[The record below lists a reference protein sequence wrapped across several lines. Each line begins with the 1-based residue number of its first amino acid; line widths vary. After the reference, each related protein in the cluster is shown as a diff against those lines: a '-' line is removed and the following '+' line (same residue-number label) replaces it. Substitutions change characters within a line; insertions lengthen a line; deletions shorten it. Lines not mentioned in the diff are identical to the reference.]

1 MLSLFRIIETRC
13 SLCTLDAYPGWNER
27 ERGRKRKLSTGK
39 IIVQG
44 TIGGTDVRNE
54 TTRSTI
60 GRPRWRIDLLRRAVL
75 MICEETSVC
84 RPSWEHVPSENGFN
98 FGMAIEEDGRRGV
111 DFTWRVILR
120 RPKLWKNSFKKLL
133 SRYWIEIYI
142 CVYNLSNVISY
153 SFFFENYEKSVDDY

>member
-1 MLSLFRIIETRC
+1 MHARC
-13 SLCTLDAYPGWNER
+13 ISWMKWEGKR
-27 ERGRKRKLSTGK
+27 EEEEAFHW
-39 IIVQG
+39 Q
-44 TIGGTDVRNE
+44 DY
-54 TTRSTI
+54 
-60 GRPRWRIDLLRRAVL
+60 RPRHDWRNWREKWNDTIHDWPPPLANWFVTASCVNDLRG
-75 MICEETSVC
+75 TSVC

>member
-1 MLSLFRIIETRC
+1 MHARC
-13 SLCTLDAYPGWNER
+13 ISWMKWEGKR
-27 ERGRKRKLSTGK
+27 EEEEAFHW
-39 IIVQG
+39 Q
-44 TIGGTDVRNE
+44 DY
-54 TTRSTI
+54 
-60 GRPRWRIDLLRRAVL
+60 RPRHDWRNWREKWNDTIHDWPPPLANWFVTASCVNDLRG
-75 MICEETSVC
+75 TSVC

-98 FGMAIEEDGRRGV
+98 FGMAIEEDGRREV

>member
-1 MLSLFRIIETRC
+1 MHARC
-13 SLCTLDAYPGWNER
+13 ISWMKWEGKREEEEAFHWQDYRPRHDWRNWREKWNDTIHDWPPPLANWFVTASCVNDLRGNECVSTL
-27 ERGRKRKLSTGK
+27 
-39 IIVQG
+39 
-44 TIGGTDVRNE
+44 VR
-54 TTRSTI
+54 TRSKWKWVQF
-60 GRPRWRIDLLRRAVL
+60 R
-75 MICEETSVC
+75 
-84 RPSWEHVPSENGFN
+84 
-98 FGMAIEEDGRRGV
+98 DGHRGGWRRGV